1 MRAFVKS
8 WWPLILIAVSSSAIL
23 SGYLFAGLSPPVKM
37 QDLMGSFYWLS
48 VLVWIQMDARHRRR
62 TPCFDFGFFLLATA
76 PLSIL
81 WYVCS
86 SRGFL
91 KGLLVILWLLFL
103 ASLPDIVLQIVW
115 DALYG

>member
-1 MRAFVKS
+1 MKS
-8 WWPLILIAVSSSAIL
+8 WWPLILIPVSSSAIL

-37 QDLMGSFYWLS
+37 QDLLSSFFWLS
-48 VLVWIQMDARHRRR
+48 VLVWIQLDAGERRR

-81 WYVCS
+81 WYLCS
-86 SRGFL
+86 SRGFF
-91 KGLLVILWLLFL
+91 KGLLIVAMLLFL
-103 ASLPDIVLQIVW
+103 ASLPDIVLQSVW